1 MQRREKNRRCFE
13 KALPGVIGF
22 IICMPTIL
30 GGRVNVGTRNGS
42 ALQSDQVLN
51 FDAASVNPW
60 KPDQQL
66 PRIAEGLRF
75 SPGRI
80 YAPCADLRSL
90 VHYAYH
96 LTPAVPVM
104 GLPVWGLAG
113 CGHPNTFRV
122 EATMPPEI
130 TEDQSR
136 QMMQHLLEDR
146 FKLKTHWEKRE
157 MSVFFLVV
165 GSTGFKGKL
174 YDPKTAV
181 HVSLNCPEDDPGCH
195 RYFGSAA
202 ISDLANGLSFFAG
215 RPVINKTGISGRYT
229 LDFMWASDSAETSPL
244 PSLPTALR
252 EAFGLQLKPDKEVL
266 DVLVIDHVEKPTPN

>member
-1 MQRREKNRRCFE
+1 MQRREKNLRCCD
-13 KALPGVIGF
+13 KLLPGVIGF

-30 GGRVNVGTRNGS
+30 GGRVNVEKRNGS
-42 ALQSDQVLN
+42 VLQTDQVLN

-60 KPDQQL
+60 KADGQL

-80 YAPCADLRSL
+80 FAPCADLRSL

-96 LTPAVPVM
+96 LTPAAPVM
-104 GLPVWGLAG
+104 GLPNWGLAG

-130 TEDQSR
+130 TENQSR

-146 FKLKTHWEKRE
+146 FKLKAHWEKKE
-157 MSVFFLVV
+157 MPVFVLVV
-165 GSTGFKGKL
+165 GSGGFKGKP

-181 HVSLNCPEDDPGCH
+181 HVALDCPEDDPGCSK
-195 RYFGSAA
+195 YYGSGAM
-202 ISDLANGLSFFAG
+202 SDLANVLSFFVR
-215 RPVINKTGISGRYT
+215 RPVIDKTGISGRYA
-229 LDFMWASDSAETSPL
+229 LNFMWASEGAETSPL
-244 PSLPTALR
+244 PSLPSALR
-252 EAFGLQLKPDKEVL
+252 EAFGLLLKPDKEVL
-266 DVLVIDHVEKPTPN
+266 DVLVIDHVEKPSSN

>member
-1 MQRREKNRRCFE
+1 
-13 KALPGVIGF
+13 
-22 IICMPTIL
+22 MPSIL
-30 GGRVNVGTRNGS
+30 GGRVSVETRNGS

-60 KPDQQL
+60 KPDGQL
-66 PRIAEGLRF
+66 PRISEGLRF

-104 GLPVWGLAG
+104 GLPNWGLAG

-146 FKLKTHWEKRE
+146 FKLKAHWEKKE
-157 MSVFFLVV
+157 MPVFVLVV
-165 GSTGFKGKL
+165 GSTGFKGKP

-181 HVSLNCPEDDPGCH
+181 HVALDCPEDDPGCSKH
-195 RYFGSAA
+195 YGNGT
-202 ISDLANGLSFFAG
+202 ISDLANMLSFSAE
-215 RPVINKTGISGRYT
+215 RPVIDKTGISGRFS
-229 LDFMWASDSAETSPL
+229 LNFISAGKSAETSPL

-252 EAFGLQLKPDKEVL
+252 EVFGLQLKPDKEVL
-266 DVLVIDHVEKPTPN
+266 DVLVIDHVEKPSPN

>member
-1 MQRREKNRRCFE
+1 M
-13 KALPGVIGF
+13 
-22 IICMPTIL
+22 
-30 GGRVNVGTRNGS
+30 NVLRRNGS
-42 ALQSDQVLN
+42 VIQSDQALH
-51 FDAASVNPW
+51 FEAASVKPW

-75 SPGRI
+75 SPGSI

-96 LTPAVPVM
+96 LTPSVPVM
-104 GLPVWGLAG
+104 GLPNWGVAG

-146 FKLKTHWEKRE
+146 FKLRAHWEKKE
-157 MSVFFLVV
+157 MPVFFLVV
-165 GSTGFKGKL
+165 GPAGFKGKP

-181 HVSLNCPEDDPGCH
+181 HVSLNCPEDDPGCSKH
-195 RYFGSAA
+195 YGSGT
-202 ISDLANGLSFFAG
+202 ISGMADMLSFSAG
-215 RPVINKTGISGRYT
+215 RPVIDKTGISGRYA
-229 LDFMWASDSAETSPL
+229 LDFMWASESAETSPL

-252 EAFGLQLKPDKEVL
+252 EAFGLQLKPDRALL
-266 DVLVIDHVEKPTPN
+266 DVLVIDHVEKPSPN